1 MVLRKFQY
9 WNIKDLLANSGQD
22 IAMIIDIPVD
32 YAIEMKIKT
41 EVVSISDVFTR
52 AIEVQ
57 SVKLKPLLQYSLKIS
72 PDLLNTSSSVL
83 YQVLF

>member
-32 YAIEMKIKT
+32 YAIEMKNKT

-57 SVKLKPLLQYSLKIS
+57 SVKLKPLL
-72 PDLLNTSSSVL
+72 
-83 YQVLF
+83 